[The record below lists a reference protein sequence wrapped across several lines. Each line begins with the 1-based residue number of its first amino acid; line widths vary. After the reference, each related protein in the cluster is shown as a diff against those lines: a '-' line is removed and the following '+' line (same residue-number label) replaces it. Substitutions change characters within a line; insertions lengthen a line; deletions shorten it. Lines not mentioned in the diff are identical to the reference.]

1 MTLVCLAFLISLHSR
16 LFFLSPFYPPTLAFL
31 ALFRPSLFLPV
42 LRSFSFLS
50 VCLGVLSLI
59 RAFGPSWRP
68 TPLNSSM
75 SALHLHCLFTATS
88 MHCYWHCPT
97 PQCFILL
104 TLTYLLLLAAASAA
118 AASVTVFFFCVWL
131 GLCLLSLQ
139 SVHVNVKWNCNSAV
153 YVALC

>member
-16 LFFLSPFYPPTLAFL
+16 LPPSLTLAVP
-31 ALFRPSLFLPV
+31 RPSSLLLPV

-75 SALHLHCLFTATS
+75 CALHLHCLFTALTPS
-88 MHCYWHCPT
+88 VRPT
-97 PQCFILL
+97 MLHSADVNASFVAACFCICRG
-104 TLTYLLLLAAASAA
+104 
-118 AASVTVFFFCVWL
+118 VFFWL
-131 GLCLLSLQ
+131 GLCLLSPQ
-139 SVHVNVKWNCNSAV
+139 SVHVDVDRSCHSVV
-153 YVALC
+153 YIQSVFTSQIDTGRV